1 MLVSFYLP
9 PLGIA
14 AGAALAFTVGLLA
27 GLLPAVAAMRLQV
40 VEALRRL

>member
-1 MLVSFYLP
+1 MLLSFYLP
-9 PLGIA
+9 PWGIT
-14 AGAALAFTVGLLA
+14 AGAALAFAGGLLA